1 MERTSPSKDP
11 DTIRTMFARIARR
24 YDLNNRLHSM
34 WRDQAWRRAAAR
46 MAQPQPGEDA
56 LDAAC
61 GTGDLTAM
69 LAREKAGG
77 RVAGADF
84 CPEMLDLARKK
95 FPRLPIEWVL
105 ADAHS
110 LPFPEAS
117 FDVITI
123 AFGLR
128 NLADPRGALA
138 GFARLLRPGGRLVVL
153 EFTPDARGWC
163 GRAIAWFTRHVM
175 TRTAS
180 AIAGE
185 GGEAYDYLHKSVQS
199 FLTARQLAQEL
210 ADAGLADVQTREL
223 TFGTVALCRGV
234 KCE

>member
-1 MERTSPSKDP
+1 
-11 DTIRTMFARIARR
+11 MFARIARR

-34 WRDQAWRRAAAR
+34 WRDQAWRRAAVK
-46 MAQPQPGEDA
+46 MAQLQPGEDA
-56 LDAAC
+56 LDVAC

-69 LAREKAGG
+69 LARQKAGG
-77 RVAGADF
+77 RVVGADF

-95 FPRLPIEWVL
+95 FPRLPIAWVL

-110 LPFPEAS
+110 LPFAEAS

-128 NLADPRGALA
+128 NLAQPREALA

-153 EFTPDARGWC
+153 EFTPEGRGRG
-163 GRAIAWFTRHVM
+163 GRAIAWFTRHIM
-175 TRTAS
+175 PRTAS

-199 FLTARQLAQEL
+199 FLTASQVAQEL
-210 ADAGLADVQTREL
+210 VLAGLTDVQTREL
-223 TFGTVALCRGV
+223 TFGTVALCRGL
-234 KCE
+234 KKRQ

>member
-1 MERTSPSKDP
+1 
-11 DTIRTMFARIARR
+11 MFARIARR

-34 WRDQAWRRAAAR
+34 WRDQAWRRAAAT
-46 MAQPQPGEDA
+46 MADLQPGQDA
-56 LDAAC
+56 LDVAC

-69 LAREKAGG
+69 LAREKHSRG
-77 RVAGADF
+77 RVVGADF

-95 FPRLPIEWVL
+95 FPHLPIEWML

-110 LPFPEAS
+110 LPFAQAS

-128 NLADPRGALA
+128 NLADPRRALA

-153 EFTPDARGWC
+153 EFTPEGHGRG
-163 GRAIAWFTRHVM
+163 GRAIGWFTRHIM
-175 TRTAS
+175 THTAS
-180 AIAGE
+180 AIAGA

-199 FLTARQLAQEL
+199 FLTAQQVAQEL
-210 ADAGLADVQTREL
+210 ADAGLADVQTREM
-223 TFGTVALCRGV
+223 TFGTVALCRGL
-234 KCE
+234 KNRQ